1 MDYQKL
7 SSGLMS
13 AGIIFASCGVLKELS
28 SNKYNSCLKTN
39 LNIASFCM
47 LSSSFINIY
56 NLFN

>member
-7 SSGLMS
+7 GSGLMS

-28 SNKYNSCLKTN
+28 SNNYSTCLKTN

-47 LSSSFINIY
+47 LSSSAINIY